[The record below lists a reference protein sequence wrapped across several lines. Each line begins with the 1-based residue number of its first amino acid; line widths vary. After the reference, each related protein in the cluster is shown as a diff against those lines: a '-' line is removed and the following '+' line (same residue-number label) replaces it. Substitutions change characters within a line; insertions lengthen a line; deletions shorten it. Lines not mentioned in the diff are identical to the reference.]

1 MSCNVQDDR
10 DGRSNVNK
18 PRLDNDRL
26 VFPDEPDPAYWWHLT
41 LFGLVSLIVT
51 LIAILGVL
59 VMNAVIG

>member
-1 MSCNVQDDR
+1 
-10 DGRSNVNK
+10 VNK